1 MADGAFT
8 TPVTVDML
16 VDGALVPGAERME
29 VINPATTEVIG
40 TAPRC
45 SRDELEVVMTR
56 ARAAFPAW
64 RDTDIE
70 ERRRAVVQIADLIEA
85 NADELSAILTA
96 EQGKNLTFARGELA
110 SLTRFL
116 RRQSEITMPVVI
128 NEDSDERIS
137 KTYRVPMGVVA
148 AISPWNFPVLLAWW
162 KIVPALLA
170 GNTIVLKP
178 APQTPL
184 AALKIAALVADLFP
198 AGVLQ
203 VISGGDELGP
213 WLTAHPE
220 VDKISF
226 TGSTATGR
234 KVMEGAGTSL
244 KRLTL
249 ELGGNDPALVFDD
262 VDPKEAAQKV
272 FWAAFA
278 NAGQICIA
286 SKRVYVQRAIYDAF
300 RDAMTEI
307 AATIK
312 VGNGAEKG
320 VMVGP
325 IQNLAQFE
333 RVKDLIADSRENGYT
348 FAFEGQA
355 PQGPG
360 FFVPVTILDNPPDD
374 SRIVREEQFGP
385 VLPLLVF
392 DTEDEVIARAN
403 DTEYGLAATV
413 WTNDMDRA
421 ERVSRKLEAGTVW
434 INEAIYL
441 SPDAAFGGRK
451 QSGLGAEH
459 GEDALLAVTEPQTV
473 TMKKM

>member
-1 MADGAFT
+1 MADGAFAA
-8 TPVTVDML
+8 PVDVKMLVNGNL
-16 VDGALVPGAERME
+16 VDGADRMD

-40 TAPRC
+40 HAPRC
-45 SRDELEVVMTR
+45 TKDELDAVMKT

-64 RDTDIE
+64 RDTDME
-70 ERRRAVVQIADLIEA
+70 DRRAIVEQIADLIEQH
-85 NADELSAILTA
+85 ADEISAILTA
-96 EQGKNLTFARGELA
+96 EQGKTLTASRGELA

-116 RRQSEITMPVVI
+116 RTQSKIELPVVI
-128 NEDSDERIS
+128 NEDNNERIS
-137 KTYRVPMGVVA
+137 KTYRVPLGVVA

-162 KIVPALLA
+162 KIVPALLV
-170 GNTIVLKP
+170 GNTVVLKP

-184 AALKIAALVADLFP
+184 AALRIAELVADLFP

-226 TGSTATGR
+226 TGSTQTGR
-234 KVMEGAGTSL
+234 KVMEGAGASL
-244 KRLTL
+244 KRLAL

-262 VDPKEAAQKV
+262 VYPVQAANQI

-286 SKRVYVQRAIYDAF
+286 SKRIYVQRGIYDAF
-300 RDAMTEI
+300 RDALAE
-307 AATIK
+307 AASQVK
-312 VGNGAEKG
+312 VGNGADPDTLI
-320 VMVGP
+320 GP
-325 IQNLAQFE
+325 IQNRAQFN
-333 RVKDLIADSRENGYT
+333 RVNALIADCRDNGYS

-360 FFVPVTILDNPPDD
+360 FFVPVTIVDNPPDD
-374 SRIVREEQFGP
+374 ARIVREEQFGP

-392 DTEDEVIARAN
+392 DDEDEVIARAN
-403 DTEYGLAATV
+403 DTEYGLAATI
-413 WTNDMDRA
+413 WTHDMDRA
-421 ERVSRKLEAGTVW
+421 ERVSRRLEAGTVW
-434 INEAIYL
+434 INEGIYL
-441 SPDAAFGGRK
+441 SPDAVFGGRK

-459 GEDALLAVTEPQTV
+459 GQDAILSVTEAQTV
-473 TMKKM
+473 TMRRG

>member
-1 MADGAFT
+1 F
-8 TPVTVDML
+8 
-16 VDGALVPGAERME
+16 
-29 VINPATTEVIG
+29 
-40 TAPRC
+40 
-45 SRDELEVVMTR
+45 
-56 ARAAFPAW
+56 ARA
-64 RDTDIE
+64 
-70 ERRRAVVQIADLIEA
+70 
-85 NADELSAILTA
+85 
-96 EQGKNLTFARGELA
+96 ELA

-116 RRQSEITMPVVI
+116 RAQAGIEMPVVV
-128 NEDSDERIS
+128 NEDSEERIS
-137 KTYRVPMGVVA
+137 KTYRVPLGVVA

-170 GNTIVLKP
+170 GNTVVLKP

-234 KVMEGAGTSL
+234 KVMEGAGASL

-262 VDPKEAAQKV
+262 VEPVKAANKV

-278 NAGQICIA
+278 NSGQICIA
-286 SKRVYVQRAIYDAF
+286 SKRVYVQRSIYEAF
-300 RDAMTEI
+300 RDALV
-307 AATIK
+307 AAAEQVK
-312 VGNGAEKG
+312 VGNGAEPDTL
-320 VMVGP
+320 VGP
-325 IQNLAQFE
+325 IQNKAQFE
-333 RVKDLIADSRENGYT
+333 RVKDLIADSRAHGYT
-348 FAFEGQA
+348 FAFEGEA

-360 FFVPVTILDNPPDD
+360 FFVPLTILDNPPDD
-374 SRIVREEQFGP
+374 ARIVREEQFGP

-403 DTEYGLAATV
+403 DTEYGLAATI
-413 WTNDMDRA
+413 WTEDMTRA
-421 ERVSRKLEAGTVW
+421 ERVSRRLEAGTVW

-441 SPDAAFGGRK
+441 SP
-451 QSGLGAEH
+451 
-459 GEDALLAVTEPQTV
+459 
-473 TMKKM
+473 

>member
-1 MADGAFT
+1 MADGAFIA
-8 TPVTVDML
+8 PISVNML
-16 VDGALVPGAERME
+16 VNGALVAGADRME

-40 TAPRC
+40 SAPRC
-45 SRDELEVVMTR
+45 SQAELEQVMEA

-64 RDTDIE
+64 RDRDIE
-70 ERRRAVVQIADLIEA
+70 ERRAAVSQIKGRIEA
-85 NADELSAILTA
+85 NADEISAILTA
-96 EQGKNLTFARGELA
+96 EQGKTLIAARGELA
-110 SLTRFL
+110 SLARFL
-116 RRQSEITMPVVI
+116 DKQAQIDLPVVV
-128 NEDSDERIS
+128 NEDTPERIS
-137 KTYRVPMGVVA
+137 KTYRVPLGVVA

-162 KIVPALLA
+162 KIIPALLA
-170 GNTIVLKP
+170 GNTVVLKP

-184 AALKIAALVADLFP
+184 AALRIAELVADLFP

-203 VISGGDELGP
+203 VVSGGDELGP
-213 WLTAHPE
+213 WLTAHPQ

-234 KVMEGAGTSL
+234 KVMEGAGASL

-249 ELGGNDPALVFDD
+249 ELGGNDPAIVFDD
-262 VDPKEAAQKV
+262 VDPVAAANKV

-286 SKRVYVQRAIYDAF
+286 SKRIYVQRSIYTAF
-300 RDAMTEI
+300 RDAM
-307 AATIK
+307 AAAAAKVK
-312 VGNGAEKG
+312 VGNGAEADTLI
-320 VMVGP
+320 GP
-325 IQNLAQFE
+325 IQNRAQFE
-333 RVKDLIADSRENGYT
+333 RVTGLLADCRANGYA
-348 FAFEGQA
+348 FAFEGTA

-360 FFVPVTILDNPPDD
+360 FFVPVTIVDNPPEDA
-374 SRIVREEQFGP
+374 RIVREEQFGP

-403 DTEYGLAATV
+403 DTEYGLAATI
-413 WTNDMDRA
+413 WTDDMDRA

-459 GEDALLAVTEPQTV
+459 GEDAILAVTEPQTIV
-473 TMKKM
+473 MRRG

>member
-1 MADGAFT
+1 MTANALK
-8 TPVTVDML
+8 TPVDVNML
-16 VDGALVPGAERME
+16 VGGKLVPGAARME
-29 VINPATTEVIG
+29 VINPATTKVIG

-45 SRDELEVVMTR
+45 SQAELEQVMAN

-64 RDTDIE
+64 RDRDIE
-70 ERRRAVVQIADLIEA
+70 DRRACVTGIADLIEA
-85 NADELSAILTA
+85 NADVLSATLTA
-96 EQGKNLTFARGELA
+96 EQGKTLTSARAELA

-116 RRQSEITMPVVI
+116 RKQVQMQMPVIVT
-128 NEDSDERIS
+128 EDSAERIS
-137 KTYRVPMGVVA
+137 KTYRVPLGVVA

-162 KIVPALLA
+162 KIVPALIA
-170 GNTIVLKP
+170 GNTVVLKP

-213 WLTAHPE
+213 WLTAHSE

-234 KVMEGAGTSL
+234 KVMQGAGSSL

-262 VDPKEAAQKV
+262 VDPVAAATKV
-272 FWAAFA
+272 FWASFA

-286 SKRVYVQRAIYDAF
+286 SKRIYVQRAIYDAF
-300 RDAMTEI
+300 REALVQV
-307 AATIK
+307 AASVK
-312 VGNGAEKG
+312 VGNGTDPDT
-320 VMVGP
+320 MVGP
-325 IQNLAQFE
+325 IQNRAQFD
-333 RVKDLIADSRENGYT
+333 RVRGLIADCRDNGYR
-348 FAFEGQA
+348 FAFEGTA

-360 FFVPVTILDNPPDD
+360 FFVPITIVDNPPETA
-374 SRIVREEQFGP
+374 RIVREEQFGP

-403 DTEYGLAATV
+403 DTEYGLAATI
-413 WTNDMDRA
+413 WTDDMDRA
-421 ERVSRKLEAGTVW
+421 ERVSRRLEAGTVW

-441 SPDAAFGGRK
+441 SPDASFGGRK

-459 GEDALLAVTEPQTV
+459 GEDALLAVTEPQTI
-473 TMKKM
+473 TMKRG

>member
-1 MADGAFT
+1 MADAAFT
-8 TPVTVDML
+8 PPVHAEML
-16 VDGALVPGAERME
+16 VGRAMTPGSARMD

-45 SRDELEVVMTR
+45 TQDELEQVMAD

-64 RDTDIE
+64 RDRDIE
-70 ERRRAVVQIADLIEA
+70 ERRAAVAQIAERIEA
-85 NADELSAILTA
+85 NADEISAILTA
-96 EQGKNLTFARGELA
+96 EQGKTLTAARGELA

-116 RRQSEITMPVVI
+116 RKQVQIEMPVIV
-128 NEDSDERIS
+128 NEDSEERIS
-137 KTYRVPMGVVA
+137 KTYRVPLGVVA

-170 GNTIVLKP
+170 GNTVVLKP

-213 WLTAHPE
+213 WLTAHPQ

-234 KVMEGAGTSL
+234 KVMEGAGASL

-262 VDPKEAAQKV
+262 VDPVAAANKV

-286 SKRVYVQRAIYDAF
+286 SKRIYVQRPIYEAF
-300 RDAMTEI
+300 RGALVE
-307 AATIK
+307 AAAKVK
-312 VGNGAEKG
+312 VGNGVEPDTL
-320 VMVGP
+320 VGP
-325 IQNLAQFE
+325 IQNRAQFE
-333 RVKDLIADSRENGYT
+333 RVRGLIADSRAQGHE
-348 FAFEGQA
+348 FAFEGEA

-360 FFVPVTILDNPPDD
+360 FFVPVTIIDNPPDD
-374 SRIVREEQFGP
+374 ARIVREEQFGP
-385 VLPLLVF
+385 VMPLMVF

-403 DTEYGLAATV
+403 DTEYGLAATI
-413 WTNDMDRA
+413 WTDDMVRA

-459 GEDALLAVTEPQTV
+459 GEDAILAVTEPQTI
-473 TMKKM
+473 TMKRG

>member
-8 TPVTVDML
+8 PPVRVDML
-16 VDGALVPGAERME
+16 VCGKMVPGTARME

-45 SRDELEVVMTR
+45 SRDELEAVMAE

-64 RDTDIE
+64 RDTPIE
-70 ERRRAVVQIADLIEA
+70 ERRKAVAQIADLIEA
-85 NADELSAILTA
+85 EAEEIAATLTA
-96 EQGKNLTFARGELA
+96 EQGKNLTFARAELA

-116 RRQSEITMPVVI
+116 RAQAGIEMPVVV
-128 NEDSDERIS
+128 NEDSEERIS
-137 KTYRVPMGVVA
+137 KTYRVPLGVVA

-170 GNTIVLKP
+170 GNTVVLKP

-234 KVMEGAGTSL
+234 KVMEGAGASL

-262 VDPKEAAQKV
+262 VDPVKAANKV

-286 SKRVYVQRAIYDAF
+286 SKRVYLQRSIYETF
-300 RDAMTEI
+300 RDALV
-307 AATIK
+307 AAAAQVK
-312 VGNGAEKG
+312 VGNGAEPDTL
-320 VMVGP
+320 VGP
-325 IQNLAQFE
+325 IQNKAQFE
-333 RVKDLIADSRENGYT
+333 RVKDLIADSRAHGYT
-348 FAFEGQA
+348 FAFEGEA

-360 FFVPVTILDNPPDD
+360 FFVPLTILDNPPDD
-374 SRIVREEQFGP
+374 ARIVREEQFGP

-403 DTEYGLAATV
+403 DTEYGLAATI
-413 WTNDMDRA
+413 WTEDMTRA
-421 ERVSRKLEAGTVW
+421 ERVSRRLEAGTVW

-459 GEDALLAVTEPQTV
+459 GADALLAVTEPQTV
-473 TMKKM
+473 TMKRN

>member
-249 ELGGNDPALVFDD
+249 ELGGNDPALVFDE

>member
-1 MADGAFT
+1 MPDGAFAR
-8 TPVTVDML
+8 PVTVNML
-16 VDGALVPGAERME
+16 IDGALVPGAARME

-45 SRDELEVVMTR
+45 TQAELSQVMQA
-56 ARAAFPAW
+56 ARAAYPGWAAL
-64 RDTDIE
+64 DIE
-70 ERRRAVVQIADLIEA
+70 ERRAAVSQIKPAIEA
-85 NADELSAILTA
+85 HADEIAAILTA
-96 EQGKNLTFARGELA
+96 EQGKTLTAARGELA

-116 RRQSEITMPVVI
+116 ARQATLELPIVV
-128 NEDSDERIS
+128 NEDTPERIS
-137 KTYRVPMGVVA
+137 TTYRVPLGVVA

-170 GNTIVLKP
+170 GNTVVLKP

-184 AALKIAALVADLFP
+184 AALRIAELVAKLFP

-234 KVMEGAGTSL
+234 KVMEGAGASL

-262 VDPKEAAQKV
+262 VDPVAAATKV

-286 SKRVYVQRAIYDAF
+286 SKRIYVQRAIYPAF
-300 RDAMTEI
+300 RDALI
-307 AATIK
+307 AVAQQVK
-312 VGNGAEKG
+312 VGNGAEPDT
-320 VMVGP
+320 MVGP
-325 IQNLAQFE
+325 IQNRTQFDRVTELLADC
-333 RVKDLIADSRENGYT
+333 RSNGYD
-348 FAFEGQA
+348 FAFQGAA

-360 FFVPVTILDNPPDD
+360 FFVPVTIIDNPPD
-374 SRIVREEQFGP
+374 SARIVREEQFGP
-385 VLPLLVF
+385 VLPLMVF

-403 DTEYGLAATV
+403 DTEYGLAATI
-413 WTNDMDRA
+413 WTEDMERA
-421 ERVSRKLEAGTVW
+421 ARVSRRLEAGTVW

-459 GEDALLAVTEPQTV
+459 GDDAILSVTEPQTV
-473 TMKKM
+473 VMRRA